1 MATATAKH
9 RPQPEVGTPTRPAE
23 VKETLAGRAS
33 AAPTSNGATTTKTK
47 TRKYPPEL
55 IVNGEYSP
63 TAKFPVGFTFDGYS
77 VKITTALQVG
87 DDTMSGISPDKLS
100 NPSLYWKLL
109 GDALEK
115 ELTECRKYEDNPA
128 LYVPTPRG
136 ASGIRKELD
145 DLTAKLKIMLDSKS
159 ASERVSML
167 GILGKSLSDFGY
179 DEKGHKLAS

>member
-9 RPQPEVGTPTRPAE
+9 RPQPEVAPTRPAE

-33 AAPTSNGATTTKTK
+33 AASSSSNGATTTKTK

-63 TAKFPVGFTFDGYS
+63 TAKFPEDFNFDGYK
-77 VKITTALQVG
+77 VKVSTALQVG

-100 NPSLYWKLL
+100 NPSAYWKILA
-109 GDALEK
+109 DALQAEAL
-115 ELTECRKYEDNPA
+115 EFRKYEENPA
-128 LYVPTPRG
+128 LYTPTPRG

-145 DLTAKLKIMLDSKS
+145 DLTAKLKIMLDAKS
-159 ASERVSML
+159 AGERVSML
-167 GILGKSLSDFGY
+167 SILGKSLADFGY
-179 DEKGHKLAS
+179 DEKGHIVKS